1 MTTITRNLPWFIRDT
16 GTSVIGTECYTSL
29 VENLD
34 IQDVECLKY
43 SLSKALGIGI
53 VVGGSVMKLPQ
64 LLLILRGRSARGL
77 SLSAYILETLAYGI
91 NLSYSFRNM
100 FPFSTYGENLFLTVQ
115 NILITFLIIFYTP
128 SLRHARRRRNA
139 QLSYAL
145 LGLLVGILIVCYSS
159 MPILAFLQLSTLPL
173 SLTSKVPQ
181 IRQNY
186 RFQSTGQLSA
196 FAVGSQVVGCL
207 ARLFTTAT
215 EVGDWLVS
223 AGFALALVLNG
234 VLGVQLWIYWGKDV
248 DERSDDYEIDGTAE
262 NARAN
267 AASYAPWQTQSFYRV
282 GTPPLPASGGNI
294 RRGTRKG
301 AADMV

>member
-1 MTTITRNLPWFIRDT
+1 MTSFTRNLPWFIRDT
-16 GTSVIGTECYTSL
+16 GTSIIGTECYTSL

-34 IQDVECLKY
+34 VQNVECLKY

-64 LLLILRGRSARGL
+64 LMLILRGRSARGL
-77 SLSAYILETLAYGI
+77 SLSAYVLETLAYGI

-100 FPFSTYGENLFLTVQ
+100 FPFSTYGENLFLTIQ

-128 SLRHARRRRNA
+128 SLRLARRRRNA
-139 QLSYAL
+139 QLSYAF
-145 LGLLVGILIVCYSS
+145 LGLLSGVLTLYYSS

-186 RFQSTGQLSA
+186 RSQSTGQLSA
-196 FAVGSQVVGCL
+196 FAVGSQIVGCL

-223 AGFALALVLNG
+223 AGFALALALNG
-234 VLGVQLWIYWGKDV
+234 VLGVQLWMYWGKDV
-248 DERSDDYEIDGTAE
+248 DERNDDHELDGAKGKAFT
-262 NARAN
+262 
-267 AASYAPWQTQSFYRV
+267 ASYAPWQTQSFYRV
-282 GTPPLPASGGNI
+282 GTPPLPSSGGNI
-294 RRGTRKG
+294 RRGTRKS
-301 AADMV
+301 AADLV

>member
-1 MTTITRNLPWFIRDT
+1 MTTITRKFPWFIRDT
-16 GTSVIGTECYTSL
+16 GISIIGTECYTSL

-77 SLSAYILETLAYGI
+77 SLSAYVLETLAYGI

-100 FPFSTYGENLFLTVQ
+100 FPFSTYGENLFLTIQ

-128 SLRHARRRRNA
+128 SLRLARRRRNA
-139 QLSYAL
+139 QLSYAF
-145 LGLLVGILIVCYSS
+145 LGLLIGTAAVCYSS

-186 RFQSTGQLSA
+186 RSKSTGQLSA
-196 FAVGSQVVGCL
+196 FAVCSQILGCL

-234 VLGVQLWIYWGKDV
+234 VLGLQLWMYWGKDI
-248 DERSDDYEIDGTAE
+248 DERNDDYGLDDAVAKG
-262 NARAN
+262 RAN
-267 AASYAPWQTQSFYRV
+267 TASYAPWQTQSFYRI
-282 GTPPLPASGGNI
+282 GTPPLPTTTGNI
-294 RRGTRKG
+294 RRGTRKS
-301 AADMV
+301 AADLV

>member
-1 MTTITRNLPWFIRDT
+1 MSLTTITRNLPWFIRDI
-16 GTSVIGTECYTSL
+16 GIGIIGTECYTSL

-53 VVGGSVMKLPQ
+53 VVGGSIMKLPQ

-77 SLSAYILETLAYGI
+77 SLSAYVLETLAYGI
-91 NLSYSFRNM
+91 NLAYSFRNM
-100 FPFSTYGENLFLTVQ
+100 FPFSTYGENLFLTIQ
-115 NILITFLIIFYTP
+115 NVLITLLIIYYTP
-128 SLRHARRRRNA
+128 SIRLTRRRRNA
-139 QLSYAL
+139 QLSYTL
-145 LGLLVGILIVCYSS
+145 LGLLVGVFILYYSP
-159 MPILAFLQLSTLPL
+159 MVILAFLQLSTLPL

-186 RFQSTGQLSA
+186 RAQSTGQLSA
-196 FAVGSQVVGCL
+196 FAVGSQIVGCL

-223 AGFALALVLNG
+223 AGFALALTLNA

-248 DERSDDYEIDGTAE
+248 DDRDGYDLDDSKGRSAS
-262 NARAN
+262 
-267 AASYAPWQTQSFYRV
+267 SYAPHTFYRA
-282 GTPPLPASGGNI
+282 GSGGPSLSVGSNI
-294 RRGTRKG
+294 KRSRKS
-301 AADMV
+301 AADLV